1 MSFDA
6 IDSLALIPVLV
17 SVIAIFVALTCVEL
31 RTLGCPADQ
40 R

>member
-1 MSFDA
+1 MSLDA
-6 IDSLALIPVLV
+6 KDLLAWIPVLV
-17 SVIAIFVALTCVEL
+17 SMIAIFVALTCVEL